1 MEVGISRMS
10 DANCGPGSESQDS
23 GEGGEEKG
31 DMQWWQLSLVG
42 VGCTIGTGDFLGSTI
57 GIKTAGSSIRRMNRK
72 LERGGSEDH
81 FKRDY

>member
-31 DMQWWQLSLVG
+31 GMQWWQLSLVG
-42 VGCTIGTGDFLGSTI
+42 V
-57 GIKTAGSSIRRMNRK
+57 K
-72 LERGGSEDH
+72 
-81 FKRDY
+81 

>member
-31 DMQWWQLSLVG
+31 GMQWWQLSLVG
-42 VGCTIGTGDFLGSTI
+42 VGCTIGTGYFLGSTI
-57 GIKTAGSSIRRMNRK
+57 GIKTASSSIRRMNRK
-72 LERGGSEDH
+72 VERGGSEDH
-81 FKRDY
+81 FKKDY

>member
-31 DMQWWQLSLVG
+31 GMQWWQLSLVG
-42 VGCTIGTGDFLGSTI
+42 WYVNTKLDRFFKVFKFIIYWTHITKCPMNSYV
-57 GIKTAGSSIRRMNRK
+57 IKPVDIVI
-72 LERGGSEDH
+72 
-81 FKRDY
+81 